1 MDLSYFAF
9 SVWEFLV
16 AHGLPLAALL
26 VIGILVP
33 RAGRLLVRVITSRL
47 DRGEETTKATLALV
61 GALVYI
67 IEAIA
72 YFVLVLLALTNI
84 GVPAMGAAV
93 PATVVSAAIGF
104 GAQNIIGD
112 FLAGFFIITEKQFGV
127 GDYVAF
133 QGGSSPVEGT
143 VVSLTLRATRVRT
156 PSGEVVSVPNST
168 AAVCVNY
175 SQEWSRAV
183 VNLDIPMVGGESM
196 EDLVH
201 SVRATA
207 EEALAEPD
215 TATEVIGELEV
226 LPATELTPPAAAG
239 MPWTVGFRVLVQVN
253 PAMQWAV
260 ERAIRASLVNA
271 FWDRYRAAGTVPGA
285 PNAVLA
291 APPTRAAAG
300 PGRGDDAA
308 TGRAGAP
315 VAAGAG
321 RPATRPVTPP
331 AGGSESGPQSGP
343 AFTSAQAG
351 PTGQAGT
358 SPQSGESGQSGPA
371 GTAPSPTAGP
381 GTGARGTG
389 GDTPGTDAATDP
401 ATADADAS
409 TAPPTVTATGTATS
423 TATTAHGGGDGGD
436 GGDGHA
442 DGGDGSGDG
451 SSGTDSD
458 ADGTDIVDDVR
469 EHGIWRRDSHTS
481 PLRRWL
487 SFGGRVRPSTTGL
500 VIALIVLGLL
510 GAFSVNPSGGDA
522 GILSPAKYRD
532 HHHSPATTSVAP
544 STRPSAAPS
553 SAATPA
559 PSGSGSAAPS
569 DAADPSGD
577 RGAPQSAD
585 PASPSASRD
594 DRDGSRSS
602 GQGSTDTTGTG
613 RGADRG
619 DATGGPTPGSTGG
632 TGGGQGQGGQT
643 GDGTGG
649 TGGTGQGAQTGH
661 GGQGADSGQGGQGG
675 QGTDAGRQG

>member
-33 RAGRLLVRVITSRL
+33 RVGRLLVRVITSRL

-72 YFVLVLLALTNI
+72 FFVLVLLALTNI

-127 GDYVAF
+127 GDYVSF

-291 APPTRAAAG
+291 APPARAAG

-308 TGRAGAP
+308 TGRAGTP
-315 VAAGAG
+315 VAADAG

-331 AGGSESGPQSGP
+331 ATGSE
-343 AFTSAQAG
+343 AG
-351 PTGQAGT
+351 
-358 SPQSGESGQSGPA
+358 S
-371 GTAPSPTAGP
+371 
-381 GTGARGTG
+381 
-389 GDTPGTDAATDP
+389 
-401 ATADADAS
+401 
-409 TAPPTVTATGTATS
+409 
-423 TATTAHGGGDGGD
+423 
-436 GGDGHA
+436 
-442 DGGDGSGDG
+442 
-451 SSGTDSD
+451 
-458 ADGTDIVDDVR
+458 
-469 EHGIWRRDSHTS
+469 
-481 PLRRWL
+481 
-487 SFGGRVRPSTTGL
+487 
-500 VIALIVLGLL
+500 
-510 GAFSVNPSGGDA
+510 
-522 GILSPAKYRD
+522 
-532 HHHSPATTSVAP
+532 
-544 STRPSAAPS
+544 
-553 SAATPA
+553 
-559 PSGSGSAAPS
+559 
-569 DAADPSGD
+569 
-577 RGAPQSAD
+577 
-585 PASPSASRD
+585 
-594 DRDGSRSS
+594 
-602 GQGSTDTTGTG
+602 
-613 RGADRG
+613 
-619 DATGGPTPGSTGG
+619 
-632 TGGGQGQGGQT
+632 
-643 GDGTGG
+643 
-649 TGGTGQGAQTGH
+649 
-661 GGQGADSGQGGQGG
+661 
-675 QGTDAGRQG
+675 

>member
-321 RPATRPVTPP
+321 RPATRPVTLRRAGRSPGRSPGRRSRLRRPGPPGRRGRPRRPRSPGSPGSPGRRGPPPPRRPGPGPGRAARAVTPRALTPPPTPRRLTPTPPPHRPPSPRPARRPARPPPP
-331 AGGSESGPQSGP
+331 AAATVTPTGVTAAVTGAVAPTATPTARTSST
-343 AFTSAQAG
+343 TSARTA
-351 PTGQAGT
+351 
-358 SPQSGESGQSGPA
+358 SG
-371 GTAPSPTAGP
+371 
-381 GTGARGTG
+381 
-389 GDTPGTDAATDP
+389 
-401 ATADADAS
+401 
-409 TAPPTVTATGTATS
+409 
-423 TATTAHGGGDGGD
+423 
-436 GGDGHA
+436 
-442 DGGDGSGDG
+442 
-451 SSGTDSD
+451 
-458 ADGTDIVDDVR
+458 
-469 EHGIWRRDSHTS
+469 
-481 PLRRWL
+481 
-487 SFGGRVRPSTTGL
+487 
-500 VIALIVLGLL
+500 
-510 GAFSVNPSGGDA
+510 
-522 GILSPAKYRD
+522 
-532 HHHSPATTSVAP
+532 
-544 STRPSAAPS
+544 
-553 SAATPA
+553 AATPT
-559 PSGSGSAAPS
+559 PPRCAAV
-569 DAADPSGD
+569 
-577 RGAPQSAD
+577 
-585 PASPSASRD
+585 
-594 DRDGSRSS
+594 
-602 GQGSTDTTGTG
+602 
-613 RGADRG
+613 
-619 DATGGPTPGSTGG
+619 
-632 TGGGQGQGGQT
+632 
-643 GDGTGG
+643 
-649 TGGTGQGAQTGH
+649 
-661 GGQGADSGQGGQGG
+661 
-675 QGTDAGRQG
+675 

>member
-331 AGGSESGPQSGP
+331 ADGSESGP
-343 AFTSAQAG
+343 
-351 PTGQAGT
+351 
-358 SPQSGESGQSGPA
+358 QSGPA

-409 TAPPTVTATGTATS
+409 TAPPTVTATGTATG
-423 TATTAHGGGDGGD
+423 TATTARG

-442 DGGDGSGDG
+442 DGSAGSGDG

-469 EHGIWRRDSHTS
+469 AHGIWRRDSHTS

-577 RGAPQSAD
+577 RDAPRSAD

-649 TGGTGQGAQTGH
+649 TGQGAQTGH